1 MTAIIANFN
10 IIAIDTLWTGSIIM
24 MLIAASFLTI
34 YNLPWS
40 NRELEATHTVFSKRI
55 SMIIPFVK
63 NLGQPATRRGPE
75 SYAK

>member
-24 MLIAASFLTI
+24 MLIVASLLSI

-40 NRELEATHTVFSKRI
+40 NKELEATHTVVSKRF

-63 NLGQPATRRGPE
+63 NLGHQTTRRGPE